1 MILLP
6 DVPLVKWHLNI
17 TSEVDACY
25 IGALKKKKQAE
36 KKVQKLEEHHEK
48 VASLYLTDQN

>member
-1 MILLP
+1 MIFLP
-6 DVPLVKWHLNI
+6 DVPVVKWHLNI

-48 VASLYLTDQN
+48 VASLYLN

>member
-1 MILLP
+1 MIFLP
-6 DVPLVKWHLNI
+6 DVPVVKWHLNI

-25 IGALKKKKQAE
+25 IGALKKKKKQAE

-48 VASLYLTDQN
+48 VASLYLN

>member
-6 DVPLVKWHLNI
+6 DVPVVKWHLNI

-25 IGALKKKKQAE
+25 IGALKKKTGRKE
-36 KKVQKLEEHHEK
+36 STEVRRT
-48 VASLYLTDQN
+48 S